1 MEADP
6 EELLVWLKGD
16 GGGERDLQISA
27 LEQLCMLVLMCDN
40 IDRCFEQY
48 QPRLFLPA
56 LCDIFSDPLA
66 PTRVLEVT
74 ARALTYFLD
83 VSVDCA
89 KKITQHASVIRS
101 MCACLQVVDIEDR
114 TNKDLAEQI
123 IKVFERLSSREA
135 SSIYEQDGLRCV
147 LDFINNWYSVIHKD
161 SLQSALNV
169 VVKLIGKIDPQNSP
183 TLDQTIESL
192 SNLLL
197 HVDTFVSDNA
207 LRCFATLADR
217 FARKNV
223 DPEPLMRYCLKD
235 VLLRSLHYVSKST
248 GNTLT
253 PVSSLSSST
262 NTETTGSHNVPLSG
276 SNTRG
281 VTTNLSVVTGLLST
295 LCRGSA
301 KVTHDLLRSDLPDAL
316 ESALCGGDERC
327 VLDTMRFLDLLI
339 VLLFDGRQ
347 VLPRPVGT
355 ARASITAIT
364 TTNVSVP
371 ITNATIDTNRHAS
384 SSSSLSLLSAMAA
397 GAGAAAAASINSGIT
412 PSDRSQQQI
421 IEFIRSRD
429 VQGFINHI
437 EQGSIDVNYTDN
449 VGQTMLNWVAAF
461 GTREMIEYLCRRG
474 ADVNRGQRSSS
485 LHYAACFGRP
495 SIVRLLLKYGG
506 NVDLRDEDGRTAL
519 DKARERQDEGHQEV
533 VEILQSAHEWTDIR
547 RQEPTPTTS
556 TNSSIKSTEQT
567 ITTNEIKGDIEMQP
581 IYLQRLLSIFC
592 QLYQNTMILTIK
604 RNTLRLVSKLLHYA
618 TVEQIRVYL
627 MQGET
632 NILTTLFE
640 LLSSI
645 LDTNEDDDDTSNL
658 VLLIIKNLFEKDR
671 YLFLEQF
678 QYLGLIWKITSLALS
693 HPVTP
698 SSTITNITADQ
709 QSQQPHS
716 SLSIN
721 ILAVDAKEILC
732 HRPYVWNEFN
742 ILRNRECLYLWSIS
756 IAIELSMGSN
766 GWFRFFADN
775 SLSTMY
781 SSGSPE
787 TNVDTSENRH
797 DFIDKLQRLK
807 QQVLDGIEHGKNDE
821 NIKAID
827 VEQQLM
833 IARTLFTSD
842 TSNERTI
849 TVGHWTFE
857 CNGPTQLRIHN
868 VEGEQVTII
877 EQGQPGFIFESNR
890 GTRHTYH
897 AQSTLGNEF
906 SIPWSTIESLN
917 SSASTNANDSS
928 SNSSVAKTSSIPIGK
943 TKQEQMKHRTTELAL
958 LIYNDYLKNVT
969 PTNYTRSVLN
979 ELKAIVNDLNNDLSL
994 NSFEKL
1000 KNFLVEKTSLSLYEL
1015 SSSGLVSSLLKIFHG
1030 LLDQSSDEIN
1040 LANERSKLFSL
1051 IFLSNEQPQAF
1062 YILIRKLVSIL
1073 ESIEKLPLFL
1083 YDTPSSYGLQI
1094 FSKRFRFQL
1103 HYQNRQQ
1110 LFTDRTG
1117 KSLKIEPLAT
1127 VGQLKAFLASMVSKQ
1142 WYDHPH
1148 THLEFI
1154 KHLKTDGR
1162 QQFTYVSDFDHN
1174 GILYW
1179 IGTNART
1186 ISNYT
1191 NPNSTGLISVTCS
1204 DNNCAPQQL
1213 SEMISHPVQA
1223 DDDEN
1228 TNDTYHGCTWVML
1241 DLGLWVIPTH
1251 FTLRHSTGGF
1261 PHWTRSFLF
1270 QISKDGAHFIPCD
1283 ISLVNDTNS
1292 SVATWNIKNNLN
1304 ENSTGFRYIRIHQKS
1319 GRHPVSMAGF
1329 ELYGQVISAIDIR
1342 SKSES
1347 TRSRSN
1353 RDDNRNRSTSSR
1365 QVPHYHHSTSSASNR
1380 ANKMQSHILRR
1391 LASMRT
1397 SGTAATSSTGNS
1409 NGSNTNASNNRS
1421 AASTIDRILF
1431 DQMID
1436 LSSIPIDLSTALE
1449 SDDPE
1454 RLRMV
1459 IQETLSRLTGDTI
1472 LNDNTNL
1479 LNIISQRKSVSTP
1492 NISNGEPIFSVSS
1505 TEQASSV
1512 ESLISSSRT
1521 TEHAI
1526 DLMQGFRDQIARQYD
1541 ALVAQT
1547 QLEPTIEEPTSSLWL
1562 SSSTEDFLTPI
1573 RSNTSNAGNWL
1584 ELGEY
1589 NEETLLTSKDEP
1601 KDKHDN
1607 TPSNASNENNT
1618 CDTRLF
1624 TSAQTT
1630 PITTTTHSR
1639 QSISSTTESVESM
1652 CAVTEENNKKNA
1664 TSECS
1669 EQRIILLENDM
1680 NASVPNLST
1689 TNPNNMTLS
1698 NLLTS
1703 AQSSP
1708 NLTITAATT
1717 LNIVKGAI
1725 IDDESMPMEESQSLS
1740 EIPLSDQQQKQND
1753 ETSEDEDMEDDEHC
1767 HLKRA
1772 KLNSQQIQPPMD
1784 TNEEDEDDDE
1794 DEADEEEA
1802 EQDEHCGL
1810 FDEQEEEE
1818 YDEQLQEQLHGEQQ
1832 SLTRRNWDDDFV
1844 LKRQFSVLLPA
1855 FDGRPGR
1862 TNINATQDIPVPTTM
1877 TPKQLTSSKQIS
1889 TTDTVAAANMTLYIR
1904 GPSPELPGLK
1914 EIDIEMDD
1922 SDATIFKYIQQL
1934 IQPFPSSQ
1942 RSERIKRIFEPTY
1955 TIVYTEKSNEQS
1967 KSDACQSFLSCP
1979 INLDMISIINENIQ
1993 KSSSTN
1999 LTSNDPKDV
2008 CTIEDILE
2016 LLRQLFYLSNTY
2028 VQNNP
2033 HPYHADENL
2042 SLENYFYSKKLNNK
2056 LLQQIQ
2062 DSIIIASSSLP
2073 IWTEWLTHSYTFL
2086 YPFETRQL
2094 YFRTTSFGTSRSI
2107 VWLQERR
2114 DELIRAART
2123 GGLLRPLGGSTTAAT
2138 TTLSSFR
2145 AASNSNENSSS
2156 TSNVFVPEFR
2166 LGRLKIDRA
2175 TPIDREHILRDA
2187 MNLFH
2192 YHAQSKAKLEIQFL
2206 NEEGTGDGPT
2216 LEFYALIATD
2226 LQKHSLG
2233 IWWHHD
2239 DHEHNQTIYVR
2250 KLEGLFP
2257 VPYSQND
2264 ERLDTVCNYFSLMG
2278 IYFAKCLLD
2287 KYLIDM
2293 PLSIAFLKLLCM
2305 KSKYNNDSNIWYDGI
2320 LDLTDLIDIEPSRGK
2335 FFQQLYELID
2345 RRNKIIDDV
2354 SKTNEEKKRLCS
2366 QLKVDN
2372 DHHESVDLEHLCL
2385 TFVYSPPSNI
2395 YGYQSIDL
2403 ISNGSHIDVTI
2414 DNVDLYVKLSLE
2426 FIFRDGIRRQMNA
2439 FRNGFNQVFSIE
2451 HLKCFNSHELKL
2463 LLCGNQCPS
2472 WTLEDLLNYI
2482 EPSHGFTRDSPGF
2495 TKFLNVMLELDG
2507 LERKSVVQ
2515 FITGCSSLPPGGL
2528 ANLRPRLAV
2537 ARKVEADDNSYP
2549 SVNTCYHYL
2558 KLPDYSSQEILKIR
2572 LMTACK
2578 ERGFYFN

>member
-6 EELLVWLKGD
+6 DELLAWLKGD

-89 KKITQHASVIRS
+89 KKITQHSTAIRS

-123 IKVFERLSSREA
+123 IKVFERLCSREA

-183 TLDQTIESL
+183 TLDQTIKSL

-197 HVDTFVSDNA
+197 HDDTFVSDNA

-235 VLLRSLHYVSKST
+235 VLLRSLHYVSKAN

-253 PVSSLSSST
+253 PVASSST
-262 NTETTGSHNVPLSG
+262 TDTAGTHNLS

-301 KVTHDLLRSDLPDAL
+301 KVTHDLLRTDLPDAL

-327 VLDTMRFLDLLI
+327 VLDTMRFLDLLL
-339 VLLFDGRQ
+339 VLLFEGRQ
-347 VLPRPVGT
+347 ALPRPVGT
-355 ARASITAIT
+355 VRASITPNIT
-364 TTNVSVP
+364 TTTTNPSISI
-371 ITNATIDTNRHAS
+371 ITTSADPTRRP
-384 SSSSLSLLSAMAA
+384 SLTT
-397 GAGAAAAASINSGIT
+397 SIPTTANTCII

-421 IEFIRSRD
+421 IEYIRSRD

-437 EQGSIDVNYTDN
+437 EQSNIDVNYTDN

-547 RQEPTPTTS
+547 RQDS
-556 TNSSIKSTEQT
+556 TGQINSNLSTKNLDQT
-567 ITTNEIKGDIEMQP
+567 ITNEIKGDIEMQP

-604 RNTLRLVSKLLHYA
+604 RSTLRLISKLLHYA
-618 TVEQIRVYL
+618 TVEQIREYL
-627 MQGET
+627 MKEEI
-632 NILTTLFE
+632 NILTILFE
-640 LLSSI
+640 LLNSI

-658 VLLIIKNLFEKDR
+658 VLLIIKNLFEKDQH
-671 YLFLEQF
+671 LFLEQF

-693 HPVTP
+693 HPITP
-698 SSTITNITADQ
+698 STSTIINSEQ
-709 QSQQPHS
+709 QQQS

-721 ILAVDAKEILC
+721 ILSIDAKEILC

-742 ILRNRECLYLWSIS
+742 LLRNRECLYIWNGL

-807 QQVLDGIEHGKNDE
+807 QQVLDGIGQEKNEED
-821 NIKAID
+821 IKSTD
-827 VEQQLM
+827 GQQQQIM
-833 IARTLFTSD
+833 IARTIFTSD
-842 TSNERTI
+842 INNERTI
-849 TVGHWTFE
+849 TVGNWTFE

-868 VEGEQVTII
+868 VEGEQVTIL
-877 EQGQPGFIFESNR
+877 EHGQPGFIFESNR

-897 AQSTLGNEF
+897 AQIPLANEF
-906 SIPWSTIESLN
+906 TIPWSTIETLN
-917 SSASTNANDSS
+917 SSSSLSNPIDPS
-928 SNSSVAKTSSIPIGK
+928 SNISLIKTASVPVGK
-943 TKQEQMKHRTTELAL
+943 TKQEQIKHRTTELAL
-958 LIYNDYLKNVT
+958 FIYNEYLKNVT
-969 PTNYTRSVLN
+969 PTNYTRSILN
-979 ELKAIVNDLNNDLSL
+979 ELKSIVDDLNNDLNL
-994 NSFEKL
+994 KSFEKL
-1000 KNFLVEKTSLSLYEL
+1000 KNFLLEKTSLSLYEL
-1015 SSSGLVSSLLKIFHG
+1015 SSSGLVGSLLKIFHG
-1030 LLDQSSDEIN
+1030 LLNKTSNEIN
-1040 LANERSKLFSL
+1040 LANERAKLFCSV
-1051 IFLSNEQPQAF
+1051 FLSDDQPQAF
-1062 YILIRKLVSIL
+1062 HILIRKLISIL

-1083 YDTPSSYGLQI
+1083 YDTPSNYGLQI
-1094 FSKRFRFQL
+1094 FSKRFRLQL
-1103 HYQNRQQ
+1103 QYQNQQQ

-1117 KSLKIEPLAT
+1117 KSLKIEPLTT
-1127 VGQLKAFLASMVSKQ
+1127 VGQLKTFLASMVSKQ

-1148 THLEFI
+1148 GHLEFV
-1154 KHLKTDGR
+1154 KRLKSDNR
-1162 QQFTYVSDFDHN
+1162 QQFIYTNDFDQN

-1179 IGTNART
+1179 IGTNAGT
-1186 ISNYT
+1186 ISDYT
-1191 NPNSTGLISVTCS
+1191 NPNLAGLVSVTCS
-1204 DNNCAPQQL
+1204 DNNCTSQQL
-1213 SEMISHPVQA
+1213 SEILSRTPRSD

-1228 TNDTYHGCTWVML
+1228 NPDTNHGFNWVII
-1241 DLGLWVIPTH
+1241 DLGLFIIPTH
-1251 FTLRHSTGGF
+1251 FTIRHSTGGF
-1261 PHWTRSFLF
+1261 PHWTKTFLF
-1270 QISKDGAHFIPCD
+1270 QLSKDGIHFISCD
-1283 ISLVNDTNS
+1283 IVLINDTNS
-1292 SVATWNIKNNLN
+1292 STATWNIKSTLN
-1304 ENSTGFRYIRIHQKS
+1304 ENSTGFRYIRIHQKC
-1319 GRHPVSMAGF
+1319 GRHPISIAGF
-1329 ELYGQVISAIDIR
+1329 EIYGQVISAIDIR
-1342 SKSES
+1342 SKSELNRF
-1347 TRSRSN
+1347 RSI
-1353 RDDNRNRSTSSR
+1353 RDDNRNHSTTSR
-1365 QVPHYHHSTSSASNR
+1365 QNPPFHHSTSTTTHTR
-1380 ANKMQSHILRR
+1380 TNKMQSHILRR

-1397 SGTAATSSTGNS
+1397 TGAVATPSATGNT
-1409 NGSNTNASNNRS
+1409 NTSNNNGTTL
-1421 AASTIDRILF
+1421 STIDRILF

-1449 SDDPE
+1449 LDDPE
-1454 RLRMV
+1454 RLRIV
-1459 IQETLSRLTGDTI
+1459 IQETLSRLTGDTT

-1479 LNIISQRKSVSTP
+1479 LNLISQRKSVSTP

-1505 TEQASSV
+1505 TEQASSA
-1512 ESLISSSRT
+1512 ESLVSSSRT
-1521 TEHAI
+1521 TDHTI
-1526 DLMQGFRDQIARQYD
+1526 DLMQGFRDRIARQYD
-1541 ALVAQT
+1541 ALIAQT
-1547 QLEPTIEEPTSSLWL
+1547 QLEPTIEEPSGSLWL

-1573 RSNTSNAGNWL
+1573 HTDTSNTGNWL

-1589 NEETLLTSKDEP
+1589 NEETLLGVKDET
-1601 KDKHDN
+1601 KDKHEN
-1607 TPSNASNENNT
+1607 VLPNPANENNNSGGA
-1618 CDTRLF
+1618 TRLF
-1624 TSAQTT
+1624 PSAQTT

-1652 CAVTEENNKKNA
+1652 YAVTEENNKKNA
-1664 TSECS
+1664 TGDST

-1689 TNPNNMTLS
+1689 TTSDNVSLS
-1698 NLLTS
+1698 NLLTT

-1708 NLTITAATT
+1708 NLTTPSTINVACVT
-1717 LNIVKGAI
+1717 I
-1725 IDDESMPMEESQSLS
+1725 IDDESMPIDESRSLS
-1740 EIPLSDQQQKQND
+1740 EIPLSDQQQKQTD
-1753 ETSEDEDMEDDEHC
+1753 ETSDDEDMDDEEQC
-1767 HLKRA
+1767 QLKRI
-1772 KLNSQQIQPPMD
+1772 KPNNQQLQPATD
-1784 TNEEDEDDDE
+1784 HTEEDEDE
-1794 DEADEEEA
+1794 EEEADEEEP
-1802 EQDEHCGL
+1802 EQDENSPM
-1810 FDEQEEEE
+1810 FPEQDEED
-1818 YDEQLQEQLHGEQQ
+1818 YDEQMHEEQQ
-1832 SLTRRNWDDDFV
+1832 SVTRRNWDDDFV

-1862 TNINATQDIPVPTTM
+1862 TNVNATQDIPVPTTM
-1877 TPKQLTSSKQIS
+1877 TPKEATLSNQIS
-1889 TTDTVAAANMTLYIR
+1889 TADTLAATNMTLYIR
-1904 GPSPELPGLK
+1904 GPSPQISGLK

-1922 SDATIFKYIQQL
+1922 NDATIFKYIQQL
-1934 IQPFPSSQ
+1934 IKPFPSSQ
-1942 RSERIKRIFEPTY
+1942 KSERIKRIFESTY

-1967 KSDACQSFLSCP
+1967 DTIQSSSSYP
-1979 INLDMISIINENIQ
+1979 IDLDTINENISQ
-1993 KSSSTN
+1993 SYSSI
-1999 LTSNDPKDV
+1999 DPKDI
-2008 CTIEDILE
+2008 CTIEDILQ
-2016 LLRQLFYLSNTY
+2016 LLRQLYYLINTY
-2028 VQNNP
+2028 IQINP
-2033 HPYHADENL
+2033 HPYHSDDIV
-2042 SLENYFYSKKLNNK
+2042 SFENYFYSKKLNNK

-2073 IWTEWLTHSYTFL
+2073 TWTEWLTHSYKFL
-2086 YPFETRQL
+2086 YPCETRQL

-2114 DELIRAART
+2114 DELIRTART
-2123 GGLLRPLGGSTTAAT
+2123 GGLLRPLGGSTTTST
-2138 TTLSSFR
+2138 TTFSSFR
-2145 AASNSNENSSS
+2145 VTSNPNENSSS
-2156 TSNVFVPEFR
+2156 TSNMFVPEFR

-2175 TPIDREHILRDA
+2175 TPIDREYVLRDA

-2192 YHAQSKAKLEIQFL
+2192 YHAKSKAKLEIQFL

-2216 LEFYALIATD
+2216 LEFYALIANE
-2226 LQKHSLG
+2226 LQHYSLG
-2233 IWWHHD
+2233 LWWNHD
-2239 DHEHNQTIYVR
+2239 DYEHQQIVYVR

-2257 VPYSQND
+2257 IPYDQTYD
-2264 ERLDTVCNYFSLMG
+2264 KLEIICNYFSLMG

-2293 PLSIAFLKLLCM
+2293 PLSISFLKLLCM
-2305 KSKYNNDSNIWYDGI
+2305 KSKYNMNSDIWYDGI
-2320 LDLTDLIDIEPSRGK
+2320 LDINDLIDIEPSRGK
-2335 FFQQLYELID
+2335 FFQKLYELIEKK
-2345 RRNKIIDDV
+2345 NKIMNDIN
-2354 SKTNEEKKRLCS
+2354 KTNEEKRVLCS
-2366 QLKVDN
+2366 QLKIEN
-2372 DHHESVDLEHLCL
+2372 DHHEPVDLEHLCL
-2385 TFVYSPPSNI
+2385 TFVFSPPSNT
-2395 YGYQSIDL
+2395 YGYQSIEL
-2403 ISNGSHIDVTI
+2403 IPNGSHIDVTI
-2414 DNVDLYVKLSLE
+2414 DNVDQYVKLSLDL
-2426 FIFRDGIRRQMNA
+2426 IFRDGIRRQMDA
-2439 FRNGFNQVFSIE
+2439 FRDGFNQVFSIE
-2451 HLKCFNSHELKL
+2451 HLRCFNPHELKL
-2463 LLCGNQCPS
+2463 LLCGNQWPS
-2472 WTLEDLLNYI
+2472 WALDDLLNYI
-2482 EPSHGFTRDSPGF
+2482 EPSHGFTRESPGF
-2495 TKFLNVMLELDG
+2495 MKFLNVMMELDG
-2507 LERKSVVQ
+2507 VERKSVVQ

-2558 KLPDYSSQEILKIR
+2558 KLPDYSNEEILKVR

>member
-6 EELLVWLKGD
+6 DELLVWLKGD

-89 KKITQHASVIRS
+89 KKITQHSSAIRS
-101 MCACLQVVDIEDR
+101 MCAWLQVVDIEDR

-123 IKVFERLSSREA
+123 IKVFERLCSREA
-135 SSIYEQDGLRCV
+135 TSIYEQDGLRCV

-192 SNLLL
+192 SKLLL

-217 FARKNV
+217 FARKTV

-248 GNTLT
+248 GNALT
-253 PVSSLSSST
+253 PVSSST
-262 NTETTGSHNVPLSG
+262 NTTIDNTRTHNVPLST

-339 VLLFDGRQ
+339 VLLFEGRQ
-347 VLPRPVGT
+347 ALPRPIGT
-355 ARASITAIT
+355 LRASITPST
-364 TTNVSVP
+364 TTNTTNASIP
-371 ITNATIDTNRHAS
+371 ITNTTTDTTRRS
-384 SSSSLSLLSAMAA
+384 PSSLTATATSTST
-397 GAGAAAAASINSGIT
+397 STSTSTNNGII

-421 IEFIRSRD
+421 IEYIRSRD

-437 EQGSIDVNYTDN
+437 EQGNIDVNYTDN

-547 RQEPTPTTS
+547 RQDS
-556 TNSSIKSTEQT
+556 TIQPNINSSIKTLEQT
-567 ITTNEIKGDIEMQP
+567 TTTNEIKGDIEMQP

-604 RNTLRLVSKLLHYA
+604 RNTLRLISKLLHYA
-618 TVEQIRVYL
+618 TIEQINEYL
-627 MQGET
+627 MNNEI

-671 YLFLEQF
+671 HLFLEQF

-693 HPVTP
+693 HPIT
-698 SSTITNITADQ
+698 STSTVTNINSEQ
-709 QSQQPHS
+709 QQHQQQQQQQS

-721 ILAVDAKEILC
+721 ILAIDAKEILS

-742 ILRNRECLYLWSIS
+742 LLRNRECLYIWNNS

-807 QQVLDGIEHGKNDE
+807 QQVLDCIGHEKNDE
-821 NIKAID
+821 NIKTID
-827 VEQQLM
+827 GEQQQIM
-833 IARTLFTSD
+833 IARTIFTSD

-849 TVGHWTFE
+849 TVGNWTFE

-868 VEGEQVTII
+868 VEGEQITII

-897 AQSTLGNEF
+897 AQTALGNEF

-917 SSASTNANDSS
+917 SSSSSS
-928 SNSSVAKTSSIPIGK
+928 SNSIDPSSNISITKTSSVPIGK

-958 LIYNDYLKNVT
+958 YIYNEYLKNVT
-969 PTNYTRSVLN
+969 PTNYTRSILN
-979 ELKAIVNDLNNDLSL
+979 ELKSIVNDLNNNLNS
-994 NSFEKL
+994 NSFERL
-1000 KNFLVEKTSLSLYEL
+1000 KKFLLEKTSLSLYEL

-1040 LANERSKLFSL
+1040 LANERSKLFCS
-1051 IFLSNEQPQAF
+1051 IFLSDEQPQAF
-1062 YILIRKLVSIL
+1062 QILIRKLISIL

-1083 YDTPSSYGLQI
+1083 YDTPSNYGLQI

-1103 HYQNRQQ
+1103 HYQNQQQ

-1127 VGQLKAFLASMVSKQ
+1127 VGQLKTFLASMVSKQ
-1142 WYDHPH
+1142 WYDHSH
-1148 THLEFI
+1148 GHLEFV
-1154 KHLKTDGR
+1154 KRLKYDGR
-1162 QQFTYVSDFDHN
+1162 QQFTYVNDFDQN
-1174 GILYW
+1174 GIFYW

-1186 ISNYT
+1186 ASDYT

-1204 DNNCAPQQL
+1204 DNNCSSQQL
-1213 SEMISHPVQA
+1213 SEMISHTSRT

-1228 TNDTYHGCTWVML
+1228 TNDIHHGFSWIMI
-1241 DLGLWVIPTH
+1241 DLGLFIIPTH

-1270 QISKDGAHFIPCD
+1270 QISKDGTHFIPCE

-1292 SVATWNIKNNLN
+1292 SIATWTIKNNLN
-1304 ENSTGFRYIRIHQKS
+1304 ENSTGFRYIRIHQKC
-1319 GRHPVSMAGF
+1319 GRHPVSISGL
-1329 ELYGQVISAIDIR
+1329 ELYGQVISAVDIR
-1342 SKSES
+1342 SKPELG
-1347 TRSRSN
+1347 RSRSN
-1353 RDDNRNRSTSSR
+1353 RDDNRNRSTNSR
-1365 QVPHYHHSTSSASNR
+1365 QTPSYHHSHSISSANTR
-1380 ANKMQSHILRR
+1380 ASKMQSHILRR

-1397 SGTAATSSTGNS
+1397 TGITTISSSSTGNS
-1409 NGSNTNASNNRS
+1409 NGSNNNTNNNRS
-1421 AASTIDRILF
+1421 TSSTIDRILF
-1431 DQMID
+1431 DQMVD

-1472 LNDNTNL
+1472 LNENTNL
-1479 LNIISQRKSVSTP
+1479 LNLISQRKSVSTP
-1492 NISNGEPIFSVSS
+1492 NISNGEPVFSVSS
-1505 TEQASSV
+1505 TEQASSA

-1521 TEHAI
+1521 TDHTI

-1547 QLEPTIEEPTSSLWL
+1547 QLEPTIEEPTTSVWL

-1573 RSNTSNAGNWL
+1573 RSNTSNANNWL

-1589 NEETLLTSKDEP
+1589 NEETFLTSKDEI

-1607 TPSNASNENNT
+1607 TLLNTSNDNNN
-1618 CDTRLF
+1618 CETRLF

-1639 QSISSTTESVESM
+1639 QSISSTTESVESI

-1698 NLLTS
+1698 NLLTT

-1708 NLTITAATT
+1708 NLTTTT
-1717 LNIVKGAI
+1717 LNVANVVI
-1725 IDDESMPMEESQSLS
+1725 IDDESMPIEESRSLS

-1753 ETSEDEDMEDDEHC
+1753 ETSDDEDMDDDEHC
-1767 HLKRA
+1767 QLKRA
-1772 KLNSQQIQPPMD
+1772 KLNNQQIQPPMD
-1784 TNEEDEDDDE
+1784 TNEDDEDEDDDE
-1794 DEADEEEA
+1794 ADEEEP
-1802 EQDEHCGL
+1802 EQDE
-1810 FDEQEEEE
+1810 EEEE
-1818 YDEQLQEQLHGEQQ
+1818 YDEQLQEQIHGEQQ
-1832 SLTRRNWDDDFV
+1832 SVTRRNWDDDFV

-1877 TPKQLTSSKQIS
+1877 TPKQSTLSKQMS
-1889 TTDTVAAANMTLYIR
+1889 TTDVIAASNMTLYIR
-1904 GPSPELPGLK
+1904 GPSPQIPGLK

-1922 SDATIFKYIQQL
+1922 PDAAIFKYVQQL
-1934 IQPFPSSQ
+1934 IRPFPSSQ

-1955 TIVYTEKSNEQS
+1955 TIVYTEKS
-1967 KSDACQSFLSCP
+1967 KSDTYQSLSSCST
-1979 INLDMISIINENIQ
+1979 NLDMMSIINENIQ
-1993 KSSSTN
+1993 QSSTSN
-1999 LTSNDPKDV
+1999 IISNDPKDV

-2016 LLRQLFYLSNTY
+2016 LLRQLYYLSNTY
-2028 VQNNP
+2028 IQTNP
-2033 HPYHADENL
+2033 HYYHHSDENF
-2042 SLENYFYSKKLNNK
+2042 SFDNYFYSKKLNNK

-2062 DSIIIASSSLP
+2062 DSIVIASSSLP
-2073 IWTEWLTHSYTFL
+2073 IWTEWLTHSYKFL

-2123 GGLLRPLGGSTTAAT
+2123 GGLLRPLGGSTTTTT

-2145 AASNSNENSSS
+2145 VVSNSNENSST
-2156 TSNVFVPEFR
+2156 TSNLFVPEFR

-2175 TPIDREHILRDA
+2175 TPIDRERILRDA

-2192 YHAQSKAKLEIQFL
+2192 YHAKSKAKLEIQFL

-2216 LEFYALIATD
+2216 LEFYALIANE

-2233 IWWHHD
+2233 LWWHHD
-2239 DHEHNQTIYVR
+2239 DYEHNQTIYVR

-2257 VPYSQND
+2257 IPYAQND
-2264 ERLDTVCNYFSLMG
+2264 EKLDIICNYFSLIG

-2293 PLSIAFLKLLCM
+2293 PLSIGFLKLLCM
-2305 KSKYNNDSNIWYDGI
+2305 KSKYKNDSNIWYDGI
-2320 LDLTDLIDIEPSRGK
+2320 LDLNDLIDIEPSRGK
-2335 FFQQLYELID
+2335 FFQQLYQLIEK
-2345 RRNKIIDDV
+2345 RNKILNDIN
-2354 SKTNEEKKRLCS
+2354 KTNEEKKFLCS
-2366 QLKVDN
+2366 QLKIEN
-2372 DHHESVDLEHLCL
+2372 DQHESVDLEHLCL
-2385 TFVYSPPSNI
+2385 TFVYSPPSI
-2395 YGYQSIDL
+2395 TYGYQSIEL
-2403 ISNGSHIDVTI
+2403 IPNGSHIDVTI
-2414 DNVDLYVKLSLE
+2414 DNVDQYVKLSLE
-2426 FIFRDGIRRQMNA
+2426 FIFRDGIRRQMDA

-2451 HLKCFNSHELKL
+2451 HLRCFNPHELKL
-2463 LLCGNQCPS
+2463 LLCGNQWPS
-2472 WTLEDLLNYI
+2472 WTLDDLLNYI
-2482 EPSHGFTRDSPGF
+2482 EPSHGFTRESAGF

-2558 KLPDYSSQEILKIR
+2558 KLPDYSNQEILKVR

>member
-1844 LKRQFSVLLPA
+1844 L
-1855 FDGRPGR
+1855 
-1862 TNINATQDIPVPTTM
+1862 
-1877 TPKQLTSSKQIS
+1877 
-1889 TTDTVAAANMTLYIR
+1889 
-1904 GPSPELPGLK
+1904 
-1914 EIDIEMDD
+1914 
-1922 SDATIFKYIQQL
+1922 
-1934 IQPFPSSQ
+1934 
-1942 RSERIKRIFEPTY
+1942 
-1955 TIVYTEKSNEQS
+1955 
-1967 KSDACQSFLSCP
+1967 
-1979 INLDMISIINENIQ
+1979 
-1993 KSSSTN
+1993 
-1999 LTSNDPKDV
+1999 
-2008 CTIEDILE
+2008 
-2016 LLRQLFYLSNTY
+2016 
-2028 VQNNP
+2028 
-2033 HPYHADENL
+2033 
-2042 SLENYFYSKKLNNK
+2042 
-2056 LLQQIQ
+2056 
-2062 DSIIIASSSLP
+2062 
-2073 IWTEWLTHSYTFL
+2073 
-2086 YPFETRQL
+2086 
-2094 YFRTTSFGTSRSI
+2094 
-2107 VWLQERR
+2107 
-2114 DELIRAART
+2114 
-2123 GGLLRPLGGSTTAAT
+2123 
-2138 TTLSSFR
+2138 
-2145 AASNSNENSSS
+2145 
-2156 TSNVFVPEFR
+2156 
-2166 LGRLKIDRA
+2166 
-2175 TPIDREHILRDA
+2175 
-2187 MNLFH
+2187 
-2192 YHAQSKAKLEIQFL
+2192 
-2206 NEEGTGDGPT
+2206 
-2216 LEFYALIATD
+2216 
-2226 LQKHSLG
+2226 
-2233 IWWHHD
+2233 
-2239 DHEHNQTIYVR
+2239 
-2250 KLEGLFP
+2250 
-2257 VPYSQND
+2257 
-2264 ERLDTVCNYFSLMG
+2264 
-2278 IYFAKCLLD
+2278 
-2287 KYLIDM
+2287 
-2293 PLSIAFLKLLCM
+2293 
-2305 KSKYNNDSNIWYDGI
+2305 
-2320 LDLTDLIDIEPSRGK
+2320 
-2335 FFQQLYELID
+2335 
-2345 RRNKIIDDV
+2345 
-2354 SKTNEEKKRLCS
+2354 
-2366 QLKVDN
+2366 
-2372 DHHESVDLEHLCL
+2372 
-2385 TFVYSPPSNI
+2385 
-2395 YGYQSIDL
+2395 
-2403 ISNGSHIDVTI
+2403 
-2414 DNVDLYVKLSLE
+2414 
-2426 FIFRDGIRRQMNA
+2426 
-2439 FRNGFNQVFSIE
+2439 
-2451 HLKCFNSHELKL
+2451 
-2463 LLCGNQCPS
+2463 
-2472 WTLEDLLNYI
+2472 
-2482 EPSHGFTRDSPGF
+2482 
-2495 TKFLNVMLELDG
+2495 
-2507 LERKSVVQ
+2507 
-2515 FITGCSSLPPGGL
+2515 
-2528 ANLRPRLAV
+2528 
-2537 ARKVEADDNSYP
+2537 
-2549 SVNTCYHYL
+2549 
-2558 KLPDYSSQEILKIR
+2558 
-2572 LMTACK
+2572 
-2578 ERGFYFN
+2578 